1 MNCKEL
7 VYLLGD
13 YLDGSMEELLRKD
26 LDAHI
31 VMCDS
36 CTNFLKTYD
45 KTKMICRQVRLTEI
59 PEEFRE
65 RLNSFVIQ
73 KAREH
78 HQGLDKYRKMA
89 AEQQKREVETLLRAF
104 REQRLSPS
112 LSLLFDTHR
121 DHCQTCGGFLRY
133 LNGEGEPKPCPEE
146 IEEHFAEFL
155 ESLPPGEEP
164 YLS

>member
-7 VYLLGD
+7 VYLLED

-26 LDAHI
+26 LDDHI
-31 VMCDS
+31 VMCES

-45 KTKMICRQVRLTEI
+45 KTKMICRQVRLTDI

-65 RLNSFVIQ
+65 RLKSFVVE

-78 HQGLDKYRKMA
+78 HQGMEKYRKLA
-89 AEQQKREVETLLRAF
+89 AEEQKRNVENLLKAF
-104 REQRLSPS
+104 REQRLAPS

-121 DHCQTCGGFLRY
+121 DLCDTCGGFIRY
-133 LNGEGEPKPCPEE
+133 LNGGGEPKPCPEE

-155 ESLPPGEEP
+155 EALPPGEEP